1 MEISILSREIIK
13 PSNPNI
19 QSLPPLKLNL
29 LDQLTP
35 SSYSPL
41 ILFYQNNNQANISHI
56 SKQLKWSLSEALTL
70 HYPVGGRVRDNFII
84 DDFCEGIP
92 FVEARVKCSLC
103 DFLYDQDV
111 DSDHGVELLNNLLP
125 LQAQRLVL
133 DDAGPQIVVQ
143 LNVFECGGLALG
155 FCSLHKT
162 LDGVAARG
170 LLRTWSTINNGR
182 IDDNQMVQRSEIIQ
196 PDFSQGVLTF
206 PPVRSLPPEYT
217 SLVEG
222 IWFGSKG
229 KPVTRRFVFNTE
241 SISKLR
247 LRSRSQALE
256 NPTRADAISAFLWKS
271 IILATASLSHN
282 GDNYYNSSMLS
293 QTINIRRLT
302 RPRLSNHSFG
312 NLITYSGSTYDPR
325 INGEPKLG
333 DLAGLVRSGVSEM
346 NSELLGEF
354 VGESGT
360 KAIFNYCD
368 ELLLEMSSEDE
379 KAADKLNVSCLHGFG
394 MSKIDFGWGPTVWVT
409 RSGPGGA
416 SRGEQNDVIFY
427 TKDTVILVENNHGG
441 LEAWLTLEEPAVMS
455 ALETD
460 PEFLEFASMKSAILV

>member
-1 MEISILSREIIK
+1 MEVSILSKVSIK
-13 PSNPNI
+13 PSTL
-19 QSLPPLKLNL
+19 SLQPPLKLNL

-35 SSYSPL
+35 TSYSPL
-41 ILFYQNNNQANISHI
+41 ILFYQNNGGQHFKHNISHV
-56 SKQLKWSLSEALTL
+56 SNKLKLSLSETL
-70 HYPVGGRVRDNFII
+70 SDYYPLSGRVRDNFDIH
-84 DDFCEGIP
+84 DFHEGVP
-92 FVEARVKCSLC
+92 FIETRINCHMS
-103 DFLYDQDV
+103 DFLRDQGSCNDR
-111 DSDHGVELLNNLLP
+111 VELLDNLLP
-125 LQAQRLVL
+125 LRVERLVP
-133 DDAGPQIVVQ
+133 DSSPQVVVQ
-143 LNVFECGGLALG
+143 MNVFECGGLALG
-155 FCSLHKT
+155 LCFLHKT
-162 LDGVAARG
+162 HDGAVANSF
-170 LLRTWSTINNGR
+170 LRSWATRNKNLAG
-182 IDDNQMVQRSEIIQ
+182 SEIIQ

>member
-182 IDDNQMVQRSEIIQ
+182 IDDNQMVQ
-196 PDFSQGVLTF
+196 PDFSEGNSTF
-206 PPVRSLPPEYT
+206 PPIRSIPPHYT
-217 SLVEG
+217 SLSRSL
-222 IWFGSKG
+222 WFGSG
-229 KPVTRRFVFNTE
+229 KLGKSVTRRFVFDAE
-241 SISKLR
+241 SISILR
-247 LRSRSQALE
+247 TKARSANLE
-256 NPTRADAISAFLWKS
+256 NPTRAEALSAFIWKS
-271 IILATASLSHN
+271 IMSN
-282 GDNYYNSSMLS
+282 ENNYKSSILS
-293 QTINIRRLT
+293 QTVDLRRLT
-302 RPRLSNHSFG
+302 RPRLSRHSFG
-312 NLITYSGSTYDPR
+312 NSILFTDSIYDPK
-325 INGEPKLG
+325 IHGEPPG
-333 DLAGLVRSGVSEM
+333 IDALAELARNGVSKIDREFLKRI
-346 NSELLGEF
+346 SGEH
-354 VGESGT
+354 GSR
-360 KAIFNYCD
+360 AIFQYFDRQAESENE
-368 ELLLEMSSEDE
+368 ELEV
-379 KAADKLNVSCLHGFG
+379 LNVACLHGLG
-394 MSKIDFGWGPTVWVT
+394 MGKIDFGWGPTVWVALG
-409 RSGPGGA
+409 GPGSG
-416 SRGEQNDVIFY
+416 SGDNDMPFMF
-427 TKDTVILVENNHGG
+427 DTATLVDNNKGG
-441 LEAWLTLEEPAVMS
+441 IEAWLNLKEPAKMR
-455 ALETD
+455 ALENNM
-460 PEFLEFASMKSAILV
+460 EFLEFVSTKSTILP